1 MTFPSIRSKILPA
14 VSNVP
19 EALEGRTLFTVAFQD
34 IGYYNVSKHPDW
46 MAVGDMNND
55 GRPDIVTVSQVKDR
69 ISLLANQPDGSFV
82 NSTNRDLS
90 NPRSVAV
97 ADLNGDGNQ
106 DIIATNGGKGS
117 SKEGLSVFLGNGD
130 GTFQDRIR
138 YDLENASRAIVAQ
151 DVNGDGKPDVV
162 VAANEKL
169 AVFLNTGD
177 GTLTRID
184 KYKGFDSRISEI
196 IVADVNND
204 SAPDLLAAT
213 PKRSGVSILL
223 GNLSAPGVP
232 AGTFTDPPIVAFG
245 GRDVIAVQAADFNG
259 DGNIDLALAN
269 TGFRISGLNIL
280 IGHGD
285 TTFEPRNPYKT
296 DDFSESIQVAD
307 FTGDGKLDVVV
318 GSAVGQ
324 YQFFTG
330 DGTANFTL
338 TDEVVGG
345 ASKQRGVDRTVT
357 ADFNLDG
364 KVDLASIVYRRSRVG
379 VRLSV

>member
-1 MTFPSIRSKILPA
+1 MTFRPIRSKIPP
-14 VSNVP
+14 VSFVSEP
-19 EALEGRTLFTVAFQD
+19 LERRTLFAVAFQD
-34 IGYYNVSKHPDW
+34 IAYYTVSKHPEW

-69 ISLLANQPDGSFV
+69 ISLLANQPDNSFV

-90 NPRSVAV
+90 NPRSIAI
-97 ADLNGDGNQ
+97 ADLDGDGNQ
-106 DIIATNGGKGS
+106 DLIATNGGKGS
-117 SKEGLSVFLGNGD
+117 SKEGLSIFMGNGD
-130 GTFQDRIR
+130 GTFQDRVR

-169 AVFLNTGD
+169 AVFLNNGD
-177 GTLTRID
+177 GTLMRIA
-184 KYKGFDSRISEI
+184 KYKGFESRIAEI

-213 PKRSGVSILL
+213 PKQDGVSILF
-223 GNLSAPGVP
+223 GNLASPGVP
-232 AGTFTDPPIVAFG
+232 AGTFNDPPVVVFG
-245 GRDVIAVQAADFNG
+245 GRDVIAVQAADFND
-259 DGNIDLALAN
+259 DGKVDLAVAN
-269 TGFRISGLNIL
+269 SGFRVSGLNVL

-285 TTFEPRNPYKT
+285 GTFEPRNPYKT
-296 DDFSESIQVAD
+296 DDFSESVQVAD
-307 FTGDGKLDVVV
+307 FTGDGKLDIMI
-318 GSAVGQ
+318 GSAVGP

-338 TDEVVGG
+338 TDQVIGG

-364 KVDLASIVYRRSRVG
+364 KIDLASIVYRRSRVG